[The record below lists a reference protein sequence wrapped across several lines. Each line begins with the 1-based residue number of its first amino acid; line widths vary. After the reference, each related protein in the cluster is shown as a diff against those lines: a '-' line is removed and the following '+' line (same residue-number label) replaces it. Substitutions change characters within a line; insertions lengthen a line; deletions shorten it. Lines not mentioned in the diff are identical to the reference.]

1 MINKQAVK
9 NTYVKK
15 NMGMKKKIKKIS
27 ANLADLLALPCRIGA
42 FSCVL
47 PENEEEKPPS
57 PH

>member
-9 NTYVKK
+9 NTYEKK
-15 NMGMKKKIKKIS
+15 KYAYEKKIKKIS

-42 FSCVL
+42 FSCAL